1 MSTPVRPDD
10 HVNPFPAE
18 IDNLLL
24 EAMTSRDRAA
34 LLEGGERVKF
44 GLGDKMFSAS
54 GEVPYVYFPT
64 SGMLSVVTRMA
75 DGASVEAV
83 TIGKE
88 GVSGPPII
96 IENGSI
102 PNVDCLCQLPGG
114 GLRVPTRTFFDLRRQ
129 SSTFNELVDRYALV
143 VFGQI
148 AQTAACNRL
157 HGVEA
162 RASRWLLQAHDRFGQ
177 EIVPITH
184 EFVAE
189 MLGVR
194 RETVSL
200 TLRILQS
207 AGLVETRRGGVRVVD
222 RDGLESTSCE
232 CYGVMRAELERLF
245 PFLQG

>member
-1 MSTPVRPDD
+1 M
-10 HVNPFPAE
+10 HPFPLE

-24 EAMTSRDRAA
+24 EAMTTRDRAD
-34 LLEGGERVKF
+34 LLEDGERVKF
-44 GLGDKMFSAS
+44 GLGDRMFSAN
-54 GEVPYVYFPT
+54 GDIPYVFFPNA
-64 SGMLSVVTRMA
+64 GMLSVVIRMA
-75 DGASVEAV
+75 DGSSVETV

-88 GVSGPPII
+88 GVTGPPIVV
-96 IENGSI
+96 ENGSI
-102 PNVDCLCQLPGG
+102 SNVDCLCQLPGA
-114 GLRVPTRTFFDLRRQ
+114 GLRVPTRSFFELRRR
-129 SSTFNELVDRYALV
+129 SSTFDELVDRYAQV

-157 HGVEA
+157 HDIEA
-162 RASRWLLQAHDRFGQ
+162 RASRWLLQAHDRFG
-177 EIVPITH
+177 EDVVPITQ
-184 EFVAE
+184 EFLAE

-222 RDGLESTSCE
+222 RDGMESTCCE
-232 CYGVMRAELERLF
+232 CYGVMRVELERLF

>member
-1 MSTPVRPDD
+1 MQ
-10 HVNPFPAE
+10 PFPAE

-24 EAMTSRDRAA
+24 EAMTTSDRAE
-34 LLEGGERVKF
+34 LLEQGERVNF
-44 GLGDKMFSAS
+44 GLGDRLFSVN
-54 GEVPYVYFPT
+54 GDVPYVSFPNA
-64 SGMLSVVTRMA
+64 GMLSIVIRMA

-88 GVSGPPII
+88 GVTGPPIVV
-96 IENGSI
+96 ENGSI
-102 PNVDCLCQLPGG
+102 SNVDCLCQLPGD
-114 GLRVPTRTFFDLRRQ
+114 GLRVTTHAFFALRRR
-129 SSTFNELVDRYALV
+129 SSTFDELVDRYAQV

-157 HGVEA
+157 HAIEA

-177 EIVPITH
+177 DIVPITQ
-184 EFVAE
+184 EFLAE

-200 TLRILQS
+200 TVRILQS
-207 AGLVETRRGGVRVVD
+207 AGVIETRRGGVRVVD
-222 RDGLESTSCE
+222 REGIESTCCE

-245 PFLQG
+245 PFLQV

>member
-1 MSTPVRPDD
+1 M
-10 HVNPFPAE
+10 HPFPVE

-24 EAMTSRDRAA
+24 EAMTTRDRAE

-44 GLGDKMFSAS
+44 GLGDRLFSVN
-54 GEVPYVYFPT
+54 GDVPFVFFPNA
-64 SGMLSVVTRMA
+64 GMLSIVIRMA

-88 GVSGPPII
+88 GVTGPPIVV
-96 IENGSI
+96 ENGSI
-102 PNVDCLCQLPGG
+102 SNVECLCQLPGD
-114 GLRVPTRTFFDLRRQ
+114 GLRVPTRVFFDLCRS
-129 SSTFNELVDRYALV
+129 SSTFDELVDRYAQV

-157 HGVEA
+157 HAIEA
-162 RASRWLLQAHDRFGQ
+162 RASRWLLQAHDRFGLDV
-177 EIVPITH
+177 VPITQ
-184 EFVAE
+184 EFLAE

-207 AGLVETRRGGVRVVD
+207 AGLVETRRGGVRILD
-222 RDGLESTSCE
+222 RDGIESTCCE

-245 PFLQG
+245 PFLQV

>member
-1 MSTPVRPDD
+1 V
-10 HVNPFPAE
+10 HPFPSE

-24 EAMTSRDRAA
+24 EAMTTGDRAA
-34 LLEGGERVKF
+34 LLADGERVTF
-44 GLGDKMFSAS
+44 GLGDRMFSAN
-54 GEVPYVYFPT
+54 GDVPYVFFPNA
-64 SGMLSVVTRMA
+64 GMLSVVIRMA
-75 DGASVEAV
+75 DGASVETV

-88 GVSGPPII
+88 GATGPPIVV
-96 IENGSI
+96 ENGSI
-102 PNVDCLCQLPGG
+102 SNVECLCQLPGN
-114 GLRVPTRTFFDLRRQ
+114 GLRVRTRSFFELRRR
-129 SSTFNELVDRYALV
+129 SSTFDELVDRYAQV

-157 HGVEA
+157 HGIEA

-177 EIVPITH
+177 DVVPITH
-184 EFVAE
+184 EFLAE

-222 RDGLESTSCE
+222 RDGIESTCCE
-232 CYGVMRAELERLF
+232 CYGIMRGELERLF
-245 PFLQG
+245 PFLRM

>member
-1 MSTPVRPDD
+1 M
-10 HVNPFPAE
+10 HPFPAE

-54 GEVPYVYFPT
+54 GDVPYVYFPT

-96 IENGSI
+96 IESGSI
-102 PNVDCLCQLPGG
+102 SNVDCLCQLPGG

-129 SSTFNELVDRYALV
+129 SSTFDELVDRYALV
-143 VFGQI
+143 VLGQI
-148 AQTAACNRL
+148 AQTAACNR
-157 HGVEA
+157 
-162 RASRWLLQAHDRFGQ
+162 RTASRLAPAVGCCKRTIASARRSSPSRTSSWLRCSVSA
-177 EIVPITH
+177 
-184 EFVAE
+184 A
-189 MLGVR
+189 R
-194 RETVSL
+194 R
-200 TLRILQS
+200 
-207 AGLVETRRGGVRVVD
+207 
-222 RDGLESTSCE
+222 
-232 CYGVMRAELERLF
+232 
-245 PFLQG
+245 